1 MSGTFR
7 YVQQDGIMKESDH
20 MSSLKALINE
30 IINEQG
36 PITGKVHSL
45 LELSM
50 AITGRGEIGDDYIK
64 AIEFP
69 INDYTI
75 FSDPYYSQI
84 VIYSNNNDGEIE
96 IDDDETIYRLID
108 ELKKR
113 ILSFDRKIKKDREEI
128 AKKAFDKP
136 LDFINFEKQ

>member
-1 MSGTFR
+1 MSN
-7 YVQQDGIMKESDH
+7 
-20 MSSLKALINE
+20 LKILIDE

-36 PITGKVHSL
+36 PITGKVHKL

-75 FSDPYYSQI
+75 FSDPYYGQI
-84 VIYSNNNDGEIE
+84 VIYSDNDDEEIE
-96 IDDDETIYRLID
+96 IDDDKTINLLMD

-113 ILSFDRKIKKDREEI
+113 ILSFDKKIKKNREEI
-128 AKKAFDKP
+128 TKKAFDKP
-136 LDFINFEKQ
+136 LDFINFEEQ

>member
-1 MSGTFR
+1 
-7 YVQQDGIMKESDH
+7 MKI
-20 MSSLKALINE
+20 LIDE

-36 PITGKVHSL
+36 PITGKVHKL

-75 FSDPYYSQI
+75 FSDPYYGQI
-84 VIYSNNNDGEIE
+84 VIYSDNDDEEIE
-96 IDDDETIYRLID
+96 IDDDKTINLLMD

-113 ILSFDRKIKKDREEI
+113 ILSFDRKIKKNREEI
-128 AKKAFDKP
+128 TKKAFDKP
-136 LDFINFEKQ
+136 LDFINFEEQ

>member
-1 MSGTFR
+1 VSN
-7 YVQQDGIMKESDH
+7 
-20 MSSLKALINE
+20 LKILIDE

-36 PITGKVHSL
+36 PITGKVHKL

-75 FSDPYYSQI
+75 FSDPYYGQI
-84 VIYSNNNDGEIE
+84 VIYSDNDDEEIE
-96 IDDDETIYRLID
+96 IDDDKTINLLMD

-113 ILSFDRKIKKDREEI
+113 ILSFDRKIKKNREEI
-128 AKKAFDKP
+128 TKKAFDKP
-136 LDFINFEKQ
+136 LDFINFEEQ

>member
-1 MSGTFR
+1 
-7 YVQQDGIMKESDH
+7 
-20 MSSLKALINE
+20 MSSLKTLIDE
-30 IINEQG
+30 IINEQR
-36 PITGKVHSL
+36 PITGKVHKL

-69 INDYTI
+69 MDDYMI
-75 FSDPYYSQI
+75 FSDPYYGQI
-84 VIYSNNNDGEIE
+84 VIYSNDNDGEIE
-96 IDDDETIYRLID
+96 IDDDETINLLMD

-136 LDFINFEKQ
+136 LDFINFEEP

>member
-1 MSGTFR
+1 
-7 YVQQDGIMKESDH
+7 MKVSDH

-36 PITGKVHSL
+36 PITGKVHKL

-75 FSDPYYSQI
+75 FSDPYYGQI
-84 VIYSNNNDGEIE
+84 VIYSDNDDEEIE
-96 IDDDETIYRLID
+96 IDDNEIKNMLVD

-113 ILSFDRKIKKDREEI
+113 ILSFDKKIKKNREEI

-136 LDFINFEKQ
+136 LDFINFEEQ

>member
-1 MSGTFR
+1 
-7 YVQQDGIMKESDH
+7 
-20 MSSLKALINE
+20 MSSLKILIDE

-36 PITGKVHSL
+36 PITGKVHRF

-50 AITGRGEIGDDYIK
+50 AITGRGEIGEDYIK

-69 INDYTI
+69 IYDYTI
-75 FSDPYYSQI
+75 FSDPYYGQI
-84 VIYSNNNDGEIE
+84 VIYSNNDDGEIE
-96 IDDDETIYRLID
+96 IDDDETINLLMD
-108 ELKKR
+108 ELTKR

-136 LDFINFEKQ
+136 LDFIDFEEQ

>member
-1 MSGTFR
+1 
-7 YVQQDGIMKESDH
+7 MKMGDR
-20 MSSLKALINE
+20 MSSLKVLIDE

-36 PITGKVHSL
+36 PITLKVHKL
-45 LELSM
+45 LELSI
-50 AITGRGEIGDDYIK
+50 AITGRGEVGDDYIK

-75 FSDPYYSQI
+75 FSDPYYGQI
-84 VIYSNNNDGEIE
+84 VIYLDNDEEIE
-96 IDDDETIYRLID
+96 IDDDRTNNLLVD

-113 ILSFDRKIKKDREEI
+113 ILSFDRKIKKNREEI

-136 LDFINFEKQ
+136 LDFINFEE

>member
-1 MSGTFR
+1 MSN
-7 YVQQDGIMKESDH
+7 
-20 MSSLKALINE
+20 LKILIDE

-69 INDYTI
+69 TNDYTI
-75 FSDPYYSQI
+75 FSDPYYGQI
-84 VIYSNNNDGEIE
+84 VIYSDNDDEEIE
-96 IDDDETIYRLID
+96 IDDDKTINLLMD

-113 ILSFDRKIKKDREEI
+113 ILSFDRKIKKNREEI
-128 AKKAFDKP
+128 TKKAFDKP
-136 LDFINFEKQ
+136 LDFINFEEQ

>member
-1 MSGTFR
+1 
-7 YVQQDGIMKESDH
+7 MKI
-20 MSSLKALINE
+20 LIDE

-36 PITGKVHSL
+36 PITGKVHKL

-75 FSDPYYSQI
+75 FSDPYYGQI
-84 VIYSNNNDGEIE
+84 VIYSDNDDEEIE
-96 IDDDETIYRLID
+96 FDDDKTINLLMD

-113 ILSFDRKIKKDREEI
+113 ILSFDRKIKKNREEI
-128 AKKAFDKP
+128 TKKAFDKP
-136 LDFINFEKQ
+136 LDFINFEEQ

>member
-1 MSGTFR
+1 
-7 YVQQDGIMKESDH
+7 
-20 MSSLKALINE
+20 LIDE

-36 PITGKVHSL
+36 PITGKVHRL

-69 INDYTI
+69 MDDYTI
-75 FSDPYYSQI
+75 FSDPYYGQI
-84 VIYSNNNDGEIE
+84 VIYSNNNDGKIE
-96 IDDDETIYRLID
+96 IDDNVTKNLLMD

-136 LDFINFEKQ
+136 LDFINFE

>member
-1 MSGTFR
+1 
-7 YVQQDGIMKESDH
+7 MKMGDR
-20 MSSLKALINE
+20 MSSLKVLIDE

-36 PITGKVHSL
+36 PITVKVHKL

-50 AITGRGEIGDDYIK
+50 AITGRGEVGDDYIK

-75 FSDPYYSQI
+75 FSDPYYGQI
-84 VIYSNNNDGEIE
+84 VIYLDNDEEIE
-96 IDDDETIYRLID
+96 IDDDRTNNLLVD

-113 ILSFDRKIKKDREEI
+113 ILSFDRKIKKNREEI

-136 LDFINFEKQ
+136 LDFINFEE